1 MSEPDA
7 TWQGPARPGTTD
19 LSSARPGQP
28 AGAGTSPSGS
38 RGSAGPET
46 GADAGAGAHLW
57 PGDHGSLPAP
67 ARLALARLVRG
78 PYLAADADP
87 DTWRALLSHEDVV
100 RERLSDQY
108 LDLVVDA
115 DAQVAFVR
123 DVPATDAPQVV
134 RELTLTFLDTA
145 LLLHLRALLL
155 DSTDGRVA
163 ISRDEAADHLGQYRR
178 RGGGSPM
185 DFSRQLDATW
195 ARLIESGMLEPLSGD
210 RCVVSPVLRTVFG
223 ADQVA
228 ALSAEYARLAKES
241 A

>member
-1 MSEPDA
+1 MTEPDL
-7 TWQGPARPGTTD
+7 TGSDRTDLRTARPGRPAGGGAPSAPSGRATGQEPD
-19 LSSARPGQP
+19 ESAR
-28 AGAGTSPSGS
+28 
-38 RGSAGPET
+38 
-46 GADAGAGAHLW
+46 LW
-57 PGDHGSLPAP
+57 PDDHGTLPAT

-78 PYLAADADP
+78 PYLAAESDP
-87 DTWRALLSHEDVV
+87 DTWRALLTNEDVV
-100 RERLSDQY
+100 RERLADLY

-123 DVPATDAPQVV
+123 DVPARDAPQVV
-134 RELTLTFLDTA
+134 REVALTFLDTA
-145 LLLHLRALLL
+145 LLLHLRGLLL
-155 DSTDGRVA
+155 DSADGRVA
-163 ISRDEAADHLGQYRR
+163 VSRDEAADHLGVYRR

-210 RCVVSPVLRTVFG
+210 RCMVSPVLRTVFG

>member
-1 MSEPDA
+1 MTEPGVPGS
-7 TWQGPARPGTTD
+7 GPARPDPAD
-19 LSSARPGQP
+19 LRTARPGRP
-28 AGAGTSPSGS
+28 AGTSSG
-38 RGSAGPET
+38 
-46 GADAGAGAHLW
+46 GAPTSGGVAPGAGGEAGSHLW
-57 PGDHGSLPAP
+57 PGDHGTLPAP

-78 PYLAADADP
+78 PYLAAEPEP
-87 DTWRALLSHEDVV
+87 DTWRALLAHEDVV
-100 RERLSDQY
+100 RERLADQY

-123 DVPATDAPQVV
+123 DVPAADAPQVV
-134 RELTLTFLDTA
+134 REVALTFLDTA

-155 DSTDGRVA
+155 DSSDGRVA
-163 ISRDEAADHLGQYRR
+163 ISRDEAADHLAVYRR

-210 RCVVSPVLRTVFG
+210 RCAVSPVLRTVFG

-228 ALSAEYARLAKES
+228 ALSAEYVRLAKES

>member
-1 MSEPDA
+1 VTEPNA
-7 TWQGPARPGTTD
+7 PGPGPARPGSTD
-19 LSSARPGQP
+19 LSSARPGRP
-28 AGAGTSPSGS
+28 AGSGTTGAPSGAASRAGDDAGTSG
-38 RGSAGPET
+38 
-46 GADAGAGAHLW
+46 HLW
-57 PGDHGSLPAP
+57 PGDHGTLPAP

-78 PYLAADADP
+78 PYLAAEADP
-87 DTWRALLSHEDVV
+87 DTWRALLTNEDVV
-100 RERLSDQY
+100 RERLADQY

-115 DAQVAFVR
+115 EAQVAFVR
-123 DVPATDAPQVV
+123 DAPAPDAPPVV
-134 RELTLTFLDTA
+134 RALTLTFLDTA

-155 DSTDGRVA
+155 DSVDGRVA
-163 ISRDEAADHLGQYRR
+163 ISRDEAADHLGMYRR

-185 DFSRQLDATW
+185 DFTRQLDATW

-210 RCVVSPVLRTVFG
+210 RCTVSPVLRTVFG

>member
-1 MSEPDA
+1 MTEPDVTGSGA
-7 TWQGPARPGTTD
+7 ARPDPADLRTARPGRPAGSGA
-19 LSSARPGQP
+19 SSAPSGTGSTDGH
-28 AGAGTSPSGS
+28 GAGGDVGT
-38 RGSAGPET
+38 R
-46 GADAGAGAHLW
+46 LW
-57 PGDHGSLPAP
+57 PGDHGTLPAP

-78 PYLAADADP
+78 PYLAAEPDA
-87 DTWRALLSHEDVV
+87 DTWRALLAHEDIV
-100 RERLSDQY
+100 RERLADLY

-123 DVPATDAPQVV
+123 DVPAPDAPQVV
-134 RELTLTFLDTA
+134 REVALTFLDTA

-155 DSTDGRVA
+155 DSADGRVA
-163 ISRDEAADHLGQYRR
+163 VSRDEAADHLAVYRR

-195 ARLIESGMLEPLSGD
+195 ARLVESGMLEPLSGD
-210 RCVVSPVLRTVFG
+210 RCTVSPVLRTVFG

-228 ALSAEYARLAKES
+228 ALSAEYTRLAKES

>member
-1 MSEPDA
+1 
-7 TWQGPARPGTTD
+7 
-19 LSSARPGQP
+19 
-28 AGAGTSPSGS
+28 
-38 RGSAGPET
+38 
-46 GADAGAGAHLW
+46 
-57 PGDHGSLPAP
+57 
-67 ARLALARLVRG
+67 VRG

-87 DTWRALLSHEDVV
+87 DTWRALLSHEDAV
-100 RERLSDQY
+100 RERLCDLY
-108 LDLVVDA
+108 LDLVIDA

-123 DVPATDAPQVV
+123 DVPAADAPQVV

-155 DSTDGRVA
+155 DSPDGRVA
-163 ISRDEAADHLGQYRR
+163 VSRDEAADHLGMYRR

-185 DFSRQLDATW
+185 DFTRQLDATW